1 MLMCLSLNI
10 KKKKASDNAFKIAVP
25 SYESSDED
33 DVPLAKRNPITK
45 PSNPTPI
52 NKQGS
57 SDEDDVPLS
66 QKVECK
72 KRVVKTEAMSS
83 DDDDVPLA
91 KRSLS
96 SARKPK
102 TSTNAKPIKLE
113 SVSDSEDEIPLVKN
127 DLLQQ
132 TFSIIEVFN

>member
-1 MLMCLSLNI
+1 MYFSKYQ
-10 KKKKASDNAFKIAVP
+10 KKKKKVSGNAFKIAVP

-52 NKQGS
+52 NNQDS
-57 SDEDDVPLS
+57 SEDEDDVPLS
-66 QKVECK
+66 QKVESK

-91 KRSLS
+91 KRNLPN
-96 SARKPK
+96 ARKAK
-102 TSTNAKPIKLE
+102 TSTNAKPIKIE
-113 SVSDSEDEIPLVKN
+113 SGSDSEDEIPLVKKKKN
-127 DLLQQ
+127 YYNS
-132 TFSIIEVFN
+132 F